1 MAKKKEATFSFDTA
15 YQELEEILASLQSD
29 DSLDGIEAKIKKAK
43 ELIVAC
49 KNKLRDLDTLVDETI
64 NPEA

>member
-29 DSLDGIEAKIKKAK
+29 DSLDGIESKIKKAK